1 MSQCRKHMKSGHV
14 LGDKQQEQVQIV
26 YVDEEQFE
34 SVAGKFAMLVF
45 CLMFNLSC
53 LHCSPVEARG
63 GQFILVEAGS
73 NEAEQAVSNDVIIQ
87 EEEERLQQQSTTTC
101 DDG

>member
-34 SVAGKFAMLVF
+34 SVA
-45 CLMFNLSC
+45 
-53 LHCSPVEARG
+53 VEARG